1 MHEWRYGPVAVD
13 KGNQVVRIGIEDTL
27 VSVAFGP
34 ADSEIARFYL
44 SPRDALGMAAKLRKM
59 ATMIVGAEIND
70 TEVQP

>member
-27 VSVAFGP
+27 V
-34 ADSEIARFYL
+34 RFYL